1 MFGKWPNRIVVFCS
15 AVANDPQQKIAP
27 VIATVILFIRMT
39 TTCLVIEMQFN
50 PGCLEHQLHPSDDL
64 IELVIT
70 ELGIRFAEVGPSMDV
85 VDHQL
90 EVVTTNVVIQ
100 ASCD

>member
-1 MFGKWPNRIVVFCS
+1 MPEPNCGFLFCS
-15 AVANDPQQKIAP
+15 GKRSKAKDRSNYRYCDLVHKNE
-27 VIATVILFIRMT
+27 T
-39 TTCLVIEMQFN
+39 TTCLVIEMPFN

-90 EVVTTNVVIQ
+90 EVVTTDVVIQ